1 MTLSLEHPYIKST
14 PRQGVYW
21 LTVPVQNYL
30 DARLTTHMTSPT
42 FTHSSALYTNSYA
55 LQIPSP
61 MYGKGL
67 ANIFKIYFPPSACMG
82 GRGGGRGVA
91 DHSRPHM
98 LWFQS

>member
-67 ANIFKIYFPPSACMG
+67 AMIFEIHFFPRRAWG
-82 GRGGGRGVA
+82 ERRGGGGGWGK
-91 DHSRPHM
+91 DH
-98 LWFQS
+98 